1 MSRPLLVAKGIHK
14 SFKMGHSSL
23 RVLRGASLTVQKG
36 EFVAIQGASGSGK
49 STLLHILGALD
60 EPDDGTVVFDGE
72 DVFSQPTSSRERIRC
87 LEVGFVFQ
95 FYHLLPEL
103 TVFEN
108 ILFPRMVASSTLA
121 WITQRGPARKA
132 ASEIMSQVGLEH
144 RAKHRPSELSGG
156 ERQRAAVARALI
168 NNPQMLLADE
178 PTGNLDARTGK
189 ELLDLL
195 AGFNRRGQTII
206 MVTHDPNTARY
217 ADRCILLEDGR
228 IQSS

>member
-14 SFKMGHSSL
+14 SFKMGNSSL

-60 EPDDGTVVFDGE
+60 EPDEGAVVFDGE

-87 LEVGFVFQ
+87 SEVGFVFQ

-108 ILFPRMVASSTLA
+108 ILFPRMVASSTLG

-206 MVTHDPNTARY
+206 MVTHDPNTAGY